1 MKVYNKKGFVAGIFW
16 IILAVWSVFLDFNS
30 PDPNGLVRVRDTIL
44 SVFLLLLGI
53 TSFVRAFS
61 KRATKED
68 IINKQDERNILIR
81 YKSKSRMLDIAY
93 GFLFVFMICGLIGY
107 KLTANIAWGMIFL
120 IPGFLLGLF
129 LIIEIVVN
137 IYYEKHV

>member
-1 MKVYNKKGFVAGIFW
+1 
-16 IILAVWSVFLDFNS
+16 
-30 PDPNGLVRVRDTIL
+30 
-44 SVFLLLLGI
+44 
-53 TSFVRAFS
+53 
-61 KRATKED
+61 
-68 IINKQDERNILIR
+68 
-81 YKSKSRMLDIAY
+81 MLDIAY

-137 IYYEKHV
+137 IYYEKHVQKCREDGVVHLPVADVTNRMRPEV